1 MVKTLQAADLKTQDG
16 SLDAALLA
24 GSGFAIPAR
33 EATKIGNTRA
43 GRLHA
48 APPDRLDPA
57 RLVKRT

>member
-33 EATKIGNTRA
+33 EPTKIGNTRA
-43 GRLHA
+43 GAGWMRPL
-48 APPDRLDPA
+48 PTDWTLRGW
-57 RLVKRT
+57 